1 MYSKQINT
9 LNITFRIKIISYSF
23 YWIYTL
29 QRPFQ
34 IARKGEGMLK
44 ASRSY
49 EDNCFSARTYP
60 IIVDI
65 HVLVFS
71 SRIFYGPIPIM

>member
-49 EDNCFSARTYP
+49 EDNCFSANP